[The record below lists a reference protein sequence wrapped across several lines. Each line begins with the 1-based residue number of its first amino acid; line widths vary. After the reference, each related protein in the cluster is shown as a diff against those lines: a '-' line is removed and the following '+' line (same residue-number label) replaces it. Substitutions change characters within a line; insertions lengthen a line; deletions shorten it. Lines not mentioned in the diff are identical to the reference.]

1 MNKQFRGYAITTFAA
16 ICWGFSGVC
25 GELLVK
31 RYAVDPEWLTSV
43 RMILAG
49 GLLIAFILGRDKGL
63 SAKHRQLLR
72 TRADWVSMLVY
83 TVFGL
88 IANLYTYLIA
98 VKSSNAGTATVL
110 QYLGPIL
117 IVIWVCIRS
126 KRRPHLTEVFAVLL
140 ALVGTAVLAT
150 HGNIGELVI
159 TPAALYWGLA
169 CALALALYTLIPTKL
184 IRKYSSDLVVC
195 YGMLLGGTLMSLATM
210 VWQVNVQTSAGFYL
224 YMVGMVVLGTVVAFV
239 LFLQGVQDIGAVNA
253 SLIACLEPVA
263 ASLFSFALAGTY
275 FSGEDIAG
283 MALIM
288 CAVLAVGFQD
298 FMAARHNPHPRTNEL
313 SSQPAA
319 AESPTSA
326 SDDAGAGS
334 AGAGSDG
341 AESAGSDGAESAGSD
356 GAEPA
361 ASDGA
366 SPADTVGAASSAAKT
381 PVAVK

>member
-31 RYAVDPEWLTSV
+31 RYAVDPRMAYFHSYGV
-43 RMILAG
+43 RG

-63 SAKHRQLLR
+63 SDKHRQLLR
-72 TRADWVSMLVY
+72 TRADWVSLLVY
-83 TVFGL
+83 TLFGL

-298 FMAARHNPHPRTNEL
+298 FMVARHNPHPRTNEL
-313 SSQPAA
+313 SAQPADT
-319 AESPTSA
+319 ESS
-326 SDDAGAGS
+326 AGS
-334 AGAGSDG
+334 GGADV
-341 AESAGSDGAESAGSD
+341 ESAGSDGAESAGSD
-356 GAEPA
+356 GAEH
-361 ASDGA
+361 ASSNSA
-366 SPADTVGAASSAAKT
+366 SPAATVNAASSAAKT
-381 PVAVK
+381 PAVV

>member
-31 RYAVDPEWLTSV
+31 RYAVDPEWLTSI
-43 RMILAG
+43 RMVLAG

-63 SAKHRQLLR
+63 SAKHRQLLH

-126 KRRPHLTEVFAVLL
+126 KRRPHLTEIFAVLL

-159 TPAALYWGLA
+159 TPAALYWGLV

-195 YGMLLGGTLMSLATM
+195 YGMLLGGTLMSLVTM
-210 VWQVNVQTSAGFYL
+210 VWQVHVQTSAGFYL

-298 FMAARHNPHPRTNEL
+298 FMVARHNPHPRTNEL
-313 SSQPAA
+313 SVQPAD
-319 AESPTSA
+319 AES
-326 SDDAGAGS
+326 
-334 AGAGSDG
+334 
-341 AESAGSDGAESAGSD
+341 SAGSDGAESAGSGGD
-356 GAEPA
+356 DVEWAG
-361 ASDGA
+361 SDGA
-366 SPADTVGAASSAAKT
+366 SRADTVSAASGAAKT
-381 PVAVK
+381 PAAV

>member
-31 RYAVDPEWLTSV
+31 RYAVDPEWLTSI
-43 RMILAG
+43 RMVLAG

-63 SAKHRQLLR
+63 SAKHRQLLH

-126 KRRPHLTEVFAVLL
+126 KRRPHLTEIFAVLL

-195 YGMLLGGTLMSLATM
+195 YGMLLGGTLMSLVTM
-210 VWQVNVQTSAGFYL
+210 VWQVHVQTSAGFYL

-288 CAVLAVGFQD
+288 GAVLAVGFQD
-298 FMAARHNPHPRTNEL
+298 FMATRHNPHPRTNEL
-313 SSQPAA
+313 SAQPAA

-334 AGAGSDG
+334 AG
-341 AESAGSDGAESAGSD
+341 AGSDGAESAGSD

>member
-298 FMAARHNPHPRTNEL
+298 FMVARHNPHPRTNEL

-341 AESAGSDGAESAGSD
+341 AESAGSDGAE
-356 GAEPA
+356 PA

>member
-63 SAKHRQLLR
+63 SDKHRQLLR

-169 CALALALYTLIPTKL
+169 CAVALALYTLLPTKL

-313 SSQPAA
+313 SAQPAA
-319 AESPTSA
+319 AESPT
-326 SDDAGAGS
+326 
-334 AGAGSDG
+334 AGSDG
-341 AESAGSDGAESAGSD
+341 AEPAGSDGAEPAGSDGAEPAASD

-381 PVAVK
+381 PAAVK

>member
-31 RYAVDPEWLTSV
+31 RYAVDPEWLTSI
-43 RMILAG
+43 RMVLAG

-63 SAKHRQLLR
+63 SAKHRQLLH

-98 VKSSNAGTATVL
+98 VKSSNAGTVL

-126 KRRPHLTEVFAVLL
+126 KRRPHLTEIFAVLL

-195 YGMLLGGTLMSLATM
+195 YGMLLGGTLMSLVTM
-210 VWQVNVQTSAGFYL
+210 VWQVHVQTSAGFYL

-298 FMAARHNPHPRTNEL
+298 FMVARHNPHPRTNEL
-313 SSQPAA
+313 SAQSADT
-319 AESPTSA
+319 ESL
-326 SDDAGAGS
+326 

-341 AESAGSDGAESAGSD
+341 AESAGSGGAESAGSD
-356 GAEPA
+356 GTSPVDTVSA
-361 ASDGA
+361 ASG
-366 SPADTVGAASSAAKT
+366 AAKT
-381 PVAVK
+381 PAVV

>member
-341 AESAGSDGAESAGSD
+341 AESAGSDGAE
-356 GAEPA
+356 PA

>member
-31 RYAVDPEWLTSV
+31 RYAVDPEWLTSI
-43 RMILAG
+43 RMVLAG

-63 SAKHRQLLR
+63 SAKHRQLLH

-126 KRRPHLTEVFAVLL
+126 KRRPHLTEIFAVLL

-195 YGMLLGGTLMSLATM
+195 YGMLLGGTLMSLVTM
-210 VWQVNVQTSAGFYL
+210 VWQVHVQTSAGFYL

-298 FMAARHNPHPRTNEL
+298 FMVARHNPHPRTNEL
-313 SSQPAA
+313 SAQSADT
-319 AESPTSA
+319 ESL
-326 SDDAGAGS
+326 

-341 AESAGSDGAESAGSD
+341 AESAGSGGAESAGSD
-356 GAEPA
+356 GAESASSGGDGAESAGSDGTSPVDTVSA
-361 ASDGA
+361 ASG
-366 SPADTVGAASSAAKT
+366 AAKT
-381 PVAVK
+381 PAVV

>member
-31 RYAVDPEWLTSV
+31 RYAVDPEWLTSI
-43 RMILAG
+43 RMVLAG

-63 SAKHRQLLR
+63 SAKHRQLLH

-126 KRRPHLTEVFAVLL
+126 KRRPHLTEIFAVLL

-195 YGMLLGGTLMSLATM
+195 YGMLLGGTLMSLVTM
-210 VWQVNVQTSAGFYL
+210 VWQVHVQTSAGFYL

-298 FMAARHNPHPRTNEL
+298 FMVARHNPHPRTNEL
-313 SSQPAA
+313 SAQSADT
-319 AESPTSA
+319 ESL
-326 SDDAGAGS
+326 
-334 AGAGSDG
+334 AGAGSDGAESAGSGG

-356 GAEPA
+356 GA
-361 ASDGA
+361 S
-366 SPADTVGAASSAAKT
+366 SADTVSAASGAAKT
-381 PVAVK
+381 PAVV

>member
-63 SAKHRQLLR
+63 SAKHRQLLH

-126 KRRPHLTEVFAVLL
+126 KRRPHLTEIFAVLL

-169 CALALALYTLIPTKL
+169 CAVALALYTLLPTKL

-298 FMAARHNPHPRTNEL
+298 FMVARHNPHPRTNEL
-313 SSQPAA
+313 SAQPADTESLA
-319 AESPTSA
+319 GAGGAGGDGAESA
-326 SDDAGAGS
+326 GSDGAGS

-341 AESAGSDGAESAGSD
+341 VSR
-356 GAEPA
+356 
-361 ASDGA
+361 
-366 SPADTVGAASSAAKT
+366 ADTVSAASGAAKT
-381 PVAVK
+381 PAVV

>member
-72 TRADWVSMLVY
+72 TRADWLSMLVY

-313 SSQPAA
+313 SAQPAA
-319 AESPTSA
+319 AESPT
-326 SDDAGAGS
+326 
-334 AGAGSDG
+334 AGSDG
-341 AESAGSDGAESAGSD
+341 AESAGSDGAESAGSGGDGAESADSD

-381 PVAVK
+381 PAAVK

>member
-31 RYAVDPEWLTSV
+31 RYAVDPEWLTSI
-43 RMILAG
+43 RMVLAG

-63 SAKHRQLLR
+63 SAKHRQLLH

-126 KRRPHLTEVFAVLL
+126 KRRPHLTEIFAVLL

-195 YGMLLGGTLMSLATM
+195 YGMLLGGTLMSLVTM
-210 VWQVNVQTSAGFYL
+210 VWQVHVQTSAGFYL

-288 CAVLAVGFQD
+288 GAVLAVGFQD
-298 FMAARHNPHPRTNEL
+298 FMATRHNPHPRTNEL
-313 SSQPAA
+313 SAQSADT
-319 AESPTSA
+319 ESL
-326 SDDAGAGS
+326 

-341 AESAGSDGAESAGSD
+341 AESAGSGGAESAGSD
-356 GAEPA
+356 GAESASSGGDGAESAGSDGTSPVDTVSA
-361 ASDGA
+361 ASG
-366 SPADTVGAASSAAKT
+366 AAKT
-381 PVAVK
+381 PAVV

>member
-31 RYAVDPEWLTSV
+31 RYAVDPEWLTSI
-43 RMILAG
+43 RMVLAG

-63 SAKHRQLLR
+63 SPKHRQLLH

-126 KRRPHLTEVFAVLL
+126 KRRPHLTEIFAVLL

-195 YGMLLGGTLMSLATM
+195 YGMLLGGTLMSLVTM
-210 VWQVNVQTSAGFYL
+210 VWQVHVQTSAGFYL

-298 FMAARHNPHPRTNEL
+298 FMVARHNPHPRTNEL
-313 SSQPAA
+313 SAQSADT
-319 AESPTSA
+319 ESL
-326 SDDAGAGS
+326 

-341 AESAGSDGAESAGSD
+341 AESAGSGGAESAGSD
-356 GAEPA
+356 GAESA
-361 ASDGA
+361 SSGGDGAESAGSDGT
-366 SPADTVGAASSAAKT
+366 SPVDTVSAASSAAMT
-381 PVAVK
+381 PAVV

>member
-313 SSQPAA
+313 SAQPAA
-319 AESPTSA
+319 AESPT
-326 SDDAGAGS
+326 
-334 AGAGSDG
+334 AGSDG
-341 AESAGSDGAESAGSD
+341 AESAGSDGAESAGSGGD
-356 GAEPA
+356 GAESA
-361 ASDGA
+361 DSDGA
-366 SPADTVGAASSAAKT
+366 SGADTVSAASGAAKT
-381 PVAVK
+381 PATV

>member
-31 RYAVDPEWLTSV
+31 RYAVDPEWLTSI
-43 RMILAG
+43 RMVLAG

-63 SAKHRQLLR
+63 SAKHRQLLH

-126 KRRPHLTEVFAVLL
+126 KRRPHLTEIFAVLL

-298 FMAARHNPHPRTNEL
+298 FMVARHNPHLRTNEL
-313 SSQPAA
+313 SAQPAA
-319 AESPTSA
+319 AESPK
-326 SDDAGAGS
+326 AGS
-334 AGAGSDG
+334 DGAESAGSGSDG
-341 AESAGSDGAESAGSD
+341 AESAGSDGAGSAGAGSD
-356 GAEPA
+356 GA
-361 ASDGA
+361 SR
-366 SPADTVGAASSAAKT
+366 ADTVSAASGAAKT
-381 PVAVK
+381 PAAV

>member
-63 SAKHRQLLR
+63 SDKHRQLLR

-169 CALALALYTLIPTKL
+169 CAVALALYTLIPTKL
-184 IRKYSSDLVVC
+184 NRKYSSDLVVC

-313 SSQPAA
+313 SAQPAA
-319 AESPTSA
+319 AESPT
-326 SDDAGAGS
+326 
-334 AGAGSDG
+334 
-341 AESAGSDGAESAGSD
+341 AGSDGAESAGSD

-366 SPADTVGAASSAAKT
+366 EPAGTLGAASSAAKT
-381 PVAVK
+381 PAAVK

>member
-319 AESPTSA
+319 AESPTA
-326 SDDAGAGS
+326 GSDGAGAGS
-334 AGAGSDG
+334 AGAGSDV
-341 AESAGSDGAESAGSD
+341 AES
-356 GAEPA
+356 A

-381 PVAVK
+381 PAAVK

>member
-1 MNKQFRGYAITTFAA
+1 M
-16 ICWGFSGVC
+16 
-25 GELLVK
+25 
-31 RYAVDPEWLTSV
+31 
-43 RMILAG
+43 
-49 GLLIAFILGRDKGL
+49 
-63 SAKHRQLLR
+63 
-72 TRADWVSMLVY
+72 
-83 TVFGL
+83 
-88 IANLYTYLIA
+88 
-98 VKSSNAGTATVL
+98 

-126 KRRPHLTEVFAVLL
+126 KRRPHLTEIFAVLQ

-159 TPAALYWGLA
+159 TTAALYWGLA

-195 YGMLLGGTLMSLATM
+195 YGMLLGGTLMSLVTM
-210 VWQVNVQTSAGFYL
+210 VWQVHVQTSAGFYL

-298 FMAARHNPHPRTNEL
+298 FMVARHNPHPRTNEL
-313 SSQPAA
+313 STQPAA
-319 AESPTSA
+319 AESPK
-326 SDDAGAGS
+326 
-334 AGAGSDG
+334 AGSDG
-341 AESAGSDGAESAGSD
+341 ASPVDTVS
-356 GAEPA
+356 A
-361 ASDGA
+361 ASG
-366 SPADTVGAASSAAKT
+366 AAKT
-381 PVAVK
+381 PAAV

>member
-1 MNKQFRGYAITTFAA
+1 M
-16 ICWGFSGVC
+16 
-25 GELLVK
+25 
-31 RYAVDPEWLTSV
+31 
-43 RMILAG
+43 
-49 GLLIAFILGRDKGL
+49 
-63 SAKHRQLLR
+63 
-72 TRADWVSMLVY
+72 
-83 TVFGL
+83 
-88 IANLYTYLIA
+88 
-98 VKSSNAGTATVL
+98 
-110 QYLGPIL
+110 
-117 IVIWVCIRS
+117 CIRS
-126 KRRPHLTEVFAVLL
+126 KRRPHLTEIFAVLL

-298 FMAARHNPHPRTNEL
+298 FMATRHNPHPRTNEL
-313 SSQPAA
+313 SAQPAHT
-319 AESPTSA
+319 ESL
-326 SDDAGAGS
+326 

-341 AESAGSDGAESAGSD
+341 AESAGSAGAGSD
-356 GAEPA
+356 GA
-361 ASDGA
+361 
-366 SPADTVGAASSAAKT
+366 SPTDTVSAASSVAKT
-381 PVAVK
+381 PATV

>member
-31 RYAVDPEWLTSV
+31 RYAVDPEWLTSI
-43 RMILAG
+43 RMVLAG

-63 SAKHRQLLR
+63 SAKHRQLLH

-126 KRRPHLTEVFAVLL
+126 KRRPHLTEIFAVLL

-195 YGMLLGGTLMSLATM
+195 YGMLLGGTLMSLVTM
-210 VWQVNVQTSAGFYL
+210 VWQVHVQTSAGFYL

-313 SSQPAA
+313 SAQPAA
-319 AESPTSA
+319 AER
-326 SDDAGAGS
+326 S
-334 AGAGSDG
+334 AGAGGDG
-341 AESAGSDGAESAGSD
+341 AESAGSDGAQSAGE
-356 GAEPA
+356 G
-361 ASDGA
+361 GA
-366 SPADTVGAASSAAKT
+366 SRADTVSAASGAAKT
-381 PVAVK
+381 PAVV

>member
-31 RYAVDPEWLTSV
+31 RYAVDPEWLTSI
-43 RMILAG
+43 RMVLAG

-63 SAKHRQLLR
+63 SAKHRQLLH

-126 KRRPHLTEVFAVLL
+126 KRRPHLTEIFAVLL

-195 YGMLLGGTLMSLATM
+195 YGMLLGGTLMSLVTM
-210 VWQVNVQTSAGFYL
+210 VWQVHVQTSAGFYL

-298 FMAARHNPHPRTNEL
+298 FMVARHNPHLRTNEL
-313 SSQPAA
+313 SAQPAA
-319 AESPTSA
+319 AESPK
-326 SDDAGAGS
+326 AGS
-334 AGAGSDG
+334 DGAESAGSGSDG
-341 AESAGSDGAESAGSD
+341 AESAGSDGAGSAGAGSD
-356 GAEPA
+356 GA
-361 ASDGA
+361 SR
-366 SPADTVGAASSAAKT
+366 ADTVSAASGAAKT
-381 PVAVK
+381 PAAV

>member
-313 SSQPAA
+313 SAQPAA
-319 AESPTSA
+319 AESPT
-326 SDDAGAGS
+326 
-334 AGAGSDG
+334 AGSDG
-341 AESAGSDGAESAGSD
+341 AESAGSDGAESAGSGGDGAESADSD

-381 PVAVK
+381 PAAVK

>member
-31 RYAVDPEWLTSV
+31 RYAVDPEWLTSI
-43 RMILAG
+43 RMVLAG

-63 SAKHRQLLR
+63 SDKHRQLLR
-72 TRADWVSMLVY
+72 TRADWVSLLVY
-83 TVFGL
+83 TLFGL

-288 CAVLAVGFQD
+288 CAVCFQD
-298 FMAARHNPHPRTNEL
+298 FMVARHNPHPRTNEL
-313 SSQPAA
+313 SAQPAD
-319 AESPTSA
+319 AES
-326 SDDAGAGS
+326 
-334 AGAGSDG
+334 
-341 AESAGSDGAESAGSD
+341 SAGSGGDDAQSAGSD

-361 ASDGA
+361 GSDGA
-366 SPADTVGAASSAAKT
+366 EPASSNSASRADTVNAASSAAKI
-381 PVAVK
+381 PAAV